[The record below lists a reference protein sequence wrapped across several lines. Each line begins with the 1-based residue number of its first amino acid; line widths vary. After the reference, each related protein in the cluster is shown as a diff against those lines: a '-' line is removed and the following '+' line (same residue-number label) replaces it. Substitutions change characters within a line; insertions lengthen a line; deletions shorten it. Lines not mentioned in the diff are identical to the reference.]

1 MKEEE
6 IKLIDLQMYTL
17 IFSLISILISIAL
30 TYNEK
35 LNLEGKEPFI
45 DSEDNYNATL
55 FNRILILLIA
65 ISFLYINYKSY
76 KIAKT
81 KEENVSNYQLQVFV
95 AIISTVAAAIS
106 LYVVSRSKQSSD
118 ADAALE

>member
-65 ISFLYINYKSY
+65 ISFLFLNYKSY

-95 AIISTVAAAIS
+95 AIISTVAATIS
-106 LYVVSRSKQSSD
+106 LYVVSRSKQSFD